1 MNYIIV
7 GNILIIKV
15 GICERLMGRGAKNEI

>member
-15 GICERLMGRGAKNEI
+15 GICERLMGRGAKGEI